1 MAIRIKRA
9 RVCNNNDKG
18 NFVEKKG
25 KEGTVL
31 TKKEIRKYATWLV
44 CIFFGVIAVSALI
57 ATIWPAQT
65 AAQTETGSTPKTI
78 YEKVYYLKDYNGKI
92 AVYEEGSETPFKVT
106 EAEVSALP
114 VLDQKQLKDE
124 GIKAQGKKELDRL
137 LQDYCS

>member
-1 MAIRIKRA
+1 M
-9 RVCNNNDKG
+9 
-18 NFVEKKG
+18 
-25 KEGTVL
+25 

-57 ATIWPAQT
+57 VTIWPAQT
-65 AAQTETGSTPKTI
+65 AAQTETGSAPKTI
-78 YEKVYYLKDYNGKI
+78 YEKVYYLRDYNGKI
-92 AVYEEGSETPFKVT
+92 AVYEEDSETPFKVT

>member
-1 MAIRIKRA
+1 MPICIKRA
-9 RVCNNNDKG
+9 RGSNNITKNF
-18 NFVEKKG
+18 FVEKKG
-25 KEGTVL
+25 RDRVL
-31 TKKEIRKYATWLV
+31 TKKEVQKYAAMLV
-44 CIFFGVIAVSALI
+44 CIFFGVIAVSALV

-65 AAQTETGSTPKTI
+65 AAQTEITSTPKTI

-92 AVYEEGSETPFKVT
+92 AVYEEESETPFKVT

-114 VLDQKQLKDE
+114 VLDQKQLKGE